1 MGGKVTTERQIE
13 QAFLRG
19 SRSIS
24 DAVRISQLKDAL
36 SSGDYGA
43 ILNAVDIEPAAF
55 DELRV
60 LLVQVYAEGGISE
73 ITGMPYRDRP
83 RWNSATSQGERFA
96 RDQVGG
102 KITVIT
108 EDMRAAVRETVADG
122 YALGRSHSRM
132 ALDIAGRMGPGGRR
146 VGGIVGLNAQQAG
159 YVNNMR
165 RYLDVWPDWPSIR
178 RMTLRD
184 KRFDGMIKGA
194 YEDGRPLTKDQID
207 RITQSYS
214 NRLLRHRGEV
224 IARTERGSA
233 DNAGRMEA
241 WRQAA
246 DKLGL
251 PYDRIVKTWVHSSRM
266 MYPREAHLSL
276 AGTEVAGLDGLFDV
290 NGHMATRPYDPI
302 LPASEV
308 VNCGCSLRMR
318 LIR

>member
-1 MGGKVTTERQIE
+1 MSGVSLITDQIRIG
-13 QAFLRG
+13 QLR
-19 SRSIS
+19 
-24 DAVRISQLKDAL
+24 DAL
-36 SSGDYGA
+36 DSGDYAA
-43 ILNAVDIEPAAF
+43 ILNAVDIEPAVF
-55 DELRV
+55 DELRG

-73 ITGMPYRDRP
+73 VSGMPYRDRP
-83 RWNSATSQGERFA
+83 RWNSATPEGERFA
-96 RDQVGG
+96 REQIGG
-102 KITVIT
+102 HITRIT
-108 EDMRAAVRETVADG
+108 DDMRDAVRATVADG

-165 RYLDVWPDWPSIR
+165 RYLDVWPDWPSIK

-184 KRFDGMIKGA
+184 KRFDGMIRRA
-194 YEDGRPLTKDQID
+194 YETGVPLTKDQID

-214 NRLLRHRGEV
+214 NRMLLHRGKV

-246 DKLGL
+246 DKAGL
-251 PYDRIVKTWVHSSRM
+251 PYDRIVKRWVHSSRM
-266 MYPREAHLSL
+266 MHPRDAHLAL
-276 AGTEVAGLDGLFDV
+276 AGTEVEGLDGVFDV
-290 NGHMATRPYDPI
+290 NGYMAQRPYDPI

-308 VNCGCSLRMR
+308 VSCGCSIRYR
-318 LIR
+318 LVR

>member
-1 MGGKVTTERQIE
+1 MTTLAQIE
-13 QAFLRG
+13 RAFRKGVARITDEIRIGELREAL
-19 SRSIS
+19 
-24 DAVRISQLKDAL
+24 DA
-36 SSGDYGA
+36 GDYGA

-83 RWNSATSQGERFA
+83 RWNSATTQGERFA
-96 RDQVGG
+96 RDQIGG
-102 KITVIT
+102 KITLIT
-108 EDMRAAVRETVADG
+108 EDMRVAVRETVADG

-159 YVNNMR
+159 YVANMR
-165 RYLDVWPDWPSIR
+165 RYLDVWPDWPSIK

-184 KRFDGMIKGA
+184 KRFDAMIKRA

-207 RITQSYS
+207 RITQAYS

-266 MYPREAHLSL
+266 MYPRDAHLAL
-276 AGTEVAGLDGLFDV
+276 AGTDVVGLDGFFDV

-308 VNCGCSLRMR
+308 VNCGCSLKFR
-318 LIR
+318 LIK